1 MASSRTYS
9 LLAAS
14 EDLSAFKSCRFQAL
28 LPDCSQS
35 PWPHAKLFLDLLST
49 ANSLEKQAC
58 PRPPTLAVK
67 SVLCIV
73 WHEQVH
79 LSVFLSPHHS
89 LTCQSPTAVL
99 TTCGSQTHRSRTE
112 ALGQDPNIG
121 SFLDPLKLVEMQR
134 PLCQSV
140 LQQNDC
146 FRTMDTFSGEIPWD
160 EVLSS
165 FIWFVI
171 VSHWST
177 QSTILREIILP
188 THRKQSAFTTW
199 EGQLGVILDF
209 LWKQPDVQQLPREQ
223 TDREELLPKE
233 QRKKQEMLLH
243 WCNISLS
250 WALYVILVA
259 SDKKDIIAWKKLLKR
274 AVRISEVQRAFATKI
289 NQIDWHSAAEKRED
303 FQH

>member
-1 MASSRTYS
+1 MSDFLSKCAQLEKSLSHLISMASSRTYS
-9 LLAAS
+9 LRAAS

-73 WHEQVH
+73 WHERVH

-89 LTCQSPTAVL
+89 LIRRSPTAVL
-99 TTCGSQTHRSRTE
+99 TACGSQTHQSRTE

-121 SFLDPLKLVEMQR
+121 SFLDPLKLVEMER

-146 FRTMDTFSGEIPWD
+146 FRTMDKFQGKSHEIRCPLALFGLLLSAIDLQKALFS
-160 EVLSS
+160 
-165 FIWFVI
+165 
-171 VSHWST
+171 
-177 QSTILREIILP
+177 
-188 THRKQSAFTTW
+188 
-199 EGQLGVILDF
+199 
-209 LWKQPDVQQLPREQ
+209 
-223 TDREELLPKE
+223 
-233 QRKKQEMLLH
+233 KK
-243 WCNISLS
+243 
-250 WALYVILVA
+250 
-259 SDKKDIIAWKKLLKR
+259 
-274 AVRISEVQRAFATKI
+274 
-289 NQIDWHSAAEKRED
+289 
-303 FQH
+303 